1 MKQTS
6 RFWIVPLIFALTLS
20 GNADQASAAY
30 KRGTK
35 AEAQDHYDEAYEA
48 FREAHSLKPKD
59 PKYLA
64 AYTRMRFYAA
74 VEHAR
79 KGQQLEAAGKFPE
92 ALQEFEV
99 ASQIDDTNFLAREE
113 ARKTAEIIRKQ
124 ARGQEASITFH
135 EPLAKLAEQAQGP
148 VELEPLTDAQINLR
162 LTENA
167 TFIYK
172 TIGKLA
178 GINVMFDA
186 DYKPQ
191 KLTIELNDVTLKEAL
206 DAVALQS
213 KTFWQAT
220 APNTILVAADTAA
233 KRKELQN
240 TAMKTFY
247 LQNIS
252 TPAELQEAATTLKGI
267 LDINR
272 IQLLPAQNALVVR
285 GTTDQMV
292 LAEHLLEAI
301 DKPKSEVVVDVAVLQ
316 VSRNR
321 MLTLGAVPPSTVSLA
336 INPAVSIPTD
346 TGSGGTGST
355 GGSSGGGSGGSLT
368 LNSLKYLNATNFV
381 VSIPP
386 YSFTALTSDSDTK
399 LIQKP
404 EIWALDN
411 EKATLK
417 IGDRIPIATG
427 SFGATGG
434 TQGYGA
440 LVNTQ
445 FQYIDVGVNID
456 ITPHI
461 HADREVTLKM
471 TLEISSVTG
480 SQNIGGITQPVIG
493 QRRVD
498 LESRLADGEINLV
511 GGILEDTET
520 HSLSGYPGLAKLPV
534 LKYFFAQDDK
544 QRQENEIVF
553 AIMPHIVRSQELT
566 DENLRMVDVGAGN
579 SVSIRRADPR
589 KSTPASTGSKD
600 SSLPQSKRTPSP
612 GTTPPG
618 ATTPGPSGSPAN
630 SPAPANDSA
639 PGTKDSSL
647 PQSKGTPSP
656 GTTPPGATAPSPS
669 GSPANS
675 PAPAN
680 DPTPGASSSQPLK
693 PSSAISP
700 ASSTTGS
707 TPAPPAGTAPIG
719 PGS

>member
-1 MKQTS
+1 MTPPKKI
-6 RFWIVPLIFALTLS
+6 RVLLLILALSLE

-35 AEAQDHYDEAYEA
+35 AEAHDQYDTAYQA
-48 FREAHSLKPKD
+48 FREAHGLKPKD
-59 PKYLA
+59 PKYFA
-64 AYTRMRFYAA
+64 AYVRARFYAA
-74 VEHAR
+74 VQHVR
-79 KGQQLEAAGKFPE
+79 TGQQLEGAGKFQE
-92 ALQEFEV
+92 ALQEFQL
-99 ASQIDDTNFLAREE
+99 AAQIDDTNFVATEE
-113 ARKTAEIIRKQ
+113 ARKVAEVIRKQ
-124 ARGQEASITFH
+124 ARGKEASITYS
-135 EPLAKLAEQAQGP
+135 EPLAKIAEQAEGP
-148 VELEPLTDAQINLR
+148 VELEPLTDTLINLK
-162 LTENA
+162 LGENV

-178 GINVMFDA
+178 GINVLFDA
-186 DYKPQ
+186 DFKPQ
-191 KLTIELNDVTLKEAL
+191 KVTIELNDVTLKQAL

-220 APNTILVAADTAA
+220 ASNTILVAADTPA

-240 TAMKTFY
+240 TVMKTFY
-247 LQNIS
+247 LRNIS
-252 TPAELQEAATTLKGI
+252 TPAELQEAANTLKSI

-272 IQLLPAQNALVVR
+272 IQLIPTHNALVLR

-292 LAEHLLEAI
+292 LAELLLEDI
-301 DKPKSEVVVDVAVLQ
+301 DKPKPEVVVDVAVLQ

-321 MLTLGAVPPSTVSLA
+321 MLTLGAVPPSTVTLA
-336 INPAVSIPTD
+336 VNPAVSAAT
-346 TGSGGTGST
+346 TGSGSSGTGSSS
-355 GGSSGGGSGGSLT
+355 GSSSGSSGGSLT
-368 LNSLKYLNATNFV
+368 LNSLRYLNATNFV

-386 YSFTALTSDSDTK
+386 YSFTAITSDNDTK

-461 HADREVTLKM
+461 HSDREVTLKM

-480 SQNIGGITQPVIG
+480 SQNIGGITQPIIG

-498 LESRLADGEINLV
+498 LESRIADGEINLV

-520 HSLSGYPGLAKLPV
+520 HSLSGYPGLAKLPI
-534 LKYFFAQDDK
+534 LKYLFAQDDK

-566 DENLRMVDVGAGN
+566 DENLRLVDVGAGN
-579 SVSIRRADPR
+579 SVTIRRSDSK
-589 KSTPASTGSKD
+589 KSAPASTGAKD
-600 SSLPQSKRTPSP
+600 SSTPQSKRTPA
-612 GTTPPG
+612 PG
-618 ATTPGPSGSPAN
+618 ATAPTPSEPPAN
-630 SPAPANDSA
+630 SPAPANDAS
-639 PGTKDSSL
+639 
-647 PQSKGTPSP
+647 
-656 GTTPPGATAPSPS
+656 
-669 GSPANS
+669 
-675 PAPAN
+675 
-680 DPTPGASSSQPLK
+680 PGASSPQPIKSSSPNDPAESSNPPPTGARAGGTSQLH
-693 PSSAISP
+693 
-700 ASSTTGS
+700 
-707 TPAPPAGTAPIG
+707 PPT
-719 PGS
+719 